1 MDGAPAASIGSGG
14 GGLSGLC
21 LCRNHPHISGFRY
34 RIVSGSGN
42 HGRAV
47 DIRPDDDLLIVS
59 KDSIG
64 RNLSALDEWLSG
76 EEELFLVVDEAH
88 HSTAKTYRR
97 VIDYVRSKV
106 PHVKLIGLTATPF
119 RTAEE
124 EQGLLGKI
132 YTDGVK
138 NDMVVHNDV
147 GITYQISLKD
157 LISRRILAKPVF
169 ESYQTDEQY
178 GQDLGLEAWESIQHL
193 DTLPED
199 VARKIA
205 ESIPRNR
212 LIVDTYKKGQAKYGQ
227 TIVFAVDVNHAIA
240 LNTQFRKAGIAS
252 DYVVSSIRD
261 AATGV
266 TISRE
271 DNERKEQAYRDGKL
285 QVLINVNIL
294 TEGVDFPK
302 TGTVFLARPTVSTI
316 LMTQMV
322 GRALRGPAAGGD
334 GYRLHRILCR

>member
-1 MDGAPAASIGSGG
+1 M
-14 GGLSGLC
+14 
-21 LCRNHPHISGFRY
+21 
-34 RIVSGSGN
+34 
-42 HGRAV
+42 
-47 DIRPDDDLLIVS
+47 
-59 KDSIG
+59 
-64 RNLSALDEWLSG
+64 
-76 EEELFLVVDEAH
+76 
-88 HSTAKTYRR
+88 
-97 VIDYVRSKV
+97 
-106 PHVKLIGLTATPF
+106 
-119 RTAEE
+119 
-124 EQGLLGKI
+124 
-132 YTDGVK
+132 
-138 NDMVVHNDV
+138 
-147 GITYQISLKD
+147 
-157 LISRRILAKPVF
+157 F

-302 TGTVFLARPTVSTI
+302 TGTVFLARPTVSRWMFAESDRTPHC
-316 LMTQMV
+316 MV
-322 GRALRGPAAGGD
+322 SDTAGKEVLERKRQISRLPSPAGPVPGRFD
-334 GYRLHRILCR
+334 RLHRFVLESVPACLLTCMDGRDGHIC